1 MIDLKLQPLRSHYD
15 LSEDEI
21 NGEISN
27 ILDLSEK
34 FDISYMEVLETIK
47 MLENRRTNDI
57 KVDSADIIDEHL
69 HEIKQMINIYLQ
81 QYCS

>member
-1 MIDLKLQPLRSHYD
+1 MIDLKLQPPRQKYYVSY
-15 LSEDEI
+15 DEI
-21 NGEISN
+21 FGEISN
-27 ILDLSEK
+27 ILELSKE
-34 FDISYMEVLETIK
+34 FDISYTEVLETIK

-57 KVDSADIIDEHL
+57 SVDSGDIIDEHL